1 MNILVIIIHVII
13 SFWLDMHLLLLL
25 LQTHVNN
32 TGAVDIYVLHMIL
45 FWAYF
50 VVDCRGLSHSMD
62 DLLSCTGNTPTGVL
76 SGSQTNDCSYS
87 AITCWQMNFGLY
99 LCISLCGLILFD
111 LCCKKARRPHLWGKY
126 YLFIHTNEWLCFS
139 LEGKTSS

>member
-45 FWAYF
+45 F
-50 VVDCRGLSHSMD
+50 
-62 DLLSCTGNTPTGVL
+62 
-76 SGSQTNDCSYS
+76 
-87 AITCWQMNFGLY
+87 
-99 LCISLCGLILFD
+99 
-111 LCCKKARRPHLWGKY
+111 
-126 YLFIHTNEWLCFS
+126 
-139 LEGKTSS
+139 